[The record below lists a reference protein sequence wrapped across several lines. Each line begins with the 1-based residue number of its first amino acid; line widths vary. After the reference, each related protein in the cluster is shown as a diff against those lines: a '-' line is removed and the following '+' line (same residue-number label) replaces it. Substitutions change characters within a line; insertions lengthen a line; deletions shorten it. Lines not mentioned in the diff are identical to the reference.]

1 MTKRILVM
9 GLPGAG
15 KTYLAQHIVEHLQ
28 ADKKRVG
35 WLNADDVR
43 KKYDDW
49 DFSEAGRIR
58 QSKRMRELA
67 DAMTDCDFVICDFVA
82 PLVEMRNNF
91 KADWTIWVDT
101 IREGRYADTN
111 AMFVEPEVYDFRVTV
126 QKAETWG
133 EFIAGHILDDRRRPV
148 FDWKK
153 ETVQMLGRWQPW
165 HDGHR
170 ALFER
175 LLAKTGQV
183 IIQVRDV
190 QGWQGS
196 NPFEVAKVKGFIKR
210 DLDPLYQGQYEIQ
223 VVPNIVHI
231 GWGRGAR
238 PESPNDRLCK
248 ELLDLFV
255 VVFVKDAAEEQDA
268 IVSQLLIY
276 DINFFVF
283 NFFLFRS
290 GVKRLAKCWLD
301 KEYCLPYIKFG

>member
-1 MTKRILVM
+1 MTKRILIM
-9 GLPGAG
+9 GLPGSG
-15 KTYLAQHIVEHLQ
+15 KTYLATALQ
-28 ADKKRVG
+28 TKLGNCAWFNADK
-35 WLNADDVR
+35 VR
-43 KKYDDW
+43 EQFNDW
-49 DFSEAGRIR
+49 DFSHEGRIR

-67 DAMTDCDFVICDFVA
+67 DNCPNNPKYAIADFVA

-111 AMFVEPEVYDFRVTV
+111 AMFQEPEVYDFRITE
-126 QKAETWG
+126 QDAEKWAD
-133 EFIAGHILDDRRRPV
+133 FIADHILDNRRRPA

-175 LLAKTGQV
+175 LLSKTGQV
-183 IIQVRDV
+183 VIQVRDV

-196 NPFEVAKVKGFIKR
+196 NPFEVEKVKGFIKR

-231 GWGRGAR
+231 GWGRGVGYTASEEIFDDATTDISATKIR
-238 PESPNDRLCK
+238 K
-248 ELLDLFV
+248 ELGL
-255 VVFVKDAAEEQDA
+255 K
-268 IVSQLLIY
+268 
-276 DINFFVF
+276 
-283 NFFLFRS
+283 
-290 GVKRLAKCWLD
+290 
-301 KEYCLPYIKFG
+301 